1 LSDERASLLAALDGV
16 EGWLG
21 TAEAW
26 ALRQAVATVPGS
38 GAVRVVEI
46 GSWKGR
52 STIALASGAA
62 ARPGGGVV
70 HAIDPHR
77 GGVAHRITGEP
88 DSWDG
93 FLANLERAGLRDAV
107 EPVRATSRAA
117 RPSVADD
124 SVQVL
129 FVDGSH
135 RYEDVLHDLDA
146 WRPALCVGARVAV
159 HDAVGYPG
167 VGAAL
172 RERVLTRR
180 SAFRSPR
187 LVEETLLVEYRPDSP
202 WRRTDSRRVM
212 AMRGR
217 IAARRAAR
225 LAKRAARRMAG
236 RAK

>member
-21 TAEAW
+21 TREGW

-52 STIALASGAA
+52 STIALACGAA
-62 ARPGGGVV
+62 ARPAGGIV
-70 HAIDPHR
+70 HAIDPHH

-88 DSWDG
+88 DSYDA
-93 FLANLERAGLRDAV
+93 FLANLERAGVRDGV
-107 EPVRATSRAA
+107 DPIRATSYEA

-124 SVQVL
+124 SVDVL

-135 RYEDVLHDLDA
+135 RYEDVLGDLDA
-146 WRPALCVGARVAV
+146 WRPALRIGARVAV
-159 HDAVGYPG
+159 HDAVEYPG
-167 VGAAL
+167 VAAGL

-187 LVEETLLVEYRPDSP
+187 LVEGTLLVAYRPDAP
-202 WRRTDSRRVM
+202 WRTTDSARVI
-212 AMRGR
+212 AMR
-217 IAARRAAR
+217 AR
-225 LAKRAARRMAG
+225 LAALRVAGRAKRAARRRVG
-236 RAK
+236 RAT

>member
-21 TAEAW
+21 TREAW

-70 HAIDPHR
+70 YAIDPHR
-77 GGVAHRITGEP
+77 GGVPHRITGEP
-88 DSWDG
+88 DSYEA
-93 FLANLERAGLRDAV
+93 FLHNLERAGVRDVV
-107 EPVRATSRAA
+107 EPLRATSREA

-124 SVQVL
+124 SVDVL
-129 FVDGSH
+129 FIDGSH
-135 RYEDVLHDLDA
+135 RYDDVLDDLDA
-146 WRPALCVGARVAV
+146 WRPALRVGAHVAM
-159 HDAVGYPG
+159 HDAVRHPG
-167 VGAAL
+167 VAAAL

-187 LVEETLLVEYRPDSP
+187 LVQETLLVEYQPDAP
-202 WRRTDSRRVM
+202 WRTTDFGRAI
-212 AMRGR
+212 AMQ
-217 IAARRAAR
+217 AR
-225 LAKRAARRMAG
+225 LAALRVVRRAL
-236 RAK
+236 